1 MNRQATWIEITDMTQ
16 QMLAHARSGEW
27 NTVISL
33 ETDRQSKMQTYFSI
47 SPKLDEAE
55 WIANGIMKVMSIDK
69 EIMALGKTDIDKL
82 GDTLTHIQRGKKAQ
96 FAYKKLA

>member
-1 MNRQATWIEITDMTQ
+1 MSNWTEITNMTQ

-27 NTVISL
+27 NSVISL
-33 ETDRQSKMQTYFSI
+33 ETDRQSKLQTYFSA

-55 WIANGIMKVMSIDK
+55 WIAKGIMKVMSIDK
-69 EIMALGKTDIDKL
+69 EIMALGKTDIEKL
-82 GDTLTHIQRGKKAQ
+82 GEALTQIQRGKQAQ